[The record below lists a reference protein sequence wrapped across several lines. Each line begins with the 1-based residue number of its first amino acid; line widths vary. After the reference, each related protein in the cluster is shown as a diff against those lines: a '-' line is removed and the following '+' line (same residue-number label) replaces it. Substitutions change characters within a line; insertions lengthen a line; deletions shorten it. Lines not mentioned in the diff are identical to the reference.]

1 MRQSTPPWLR
11 DGGLNFSS
19 DHEFQQFAETNVREW
34 THPMDLKNPTPSE
47 FRAAIRATTGLDVP
61 HDLEAKAVA
70 ERADEHRKKLKNGN
84 RWNGDAYERA

>member
-1 MRQSTPPWLR
+1 
-11 DGGLNFSS
+11 
-19 DHEFQQFAETNVREW
+19 
-34 THPMDLKNPTPSE
+34 MDLKNPTPSE

-84 RWNGDAYERA
+84 LWNGDAYERA